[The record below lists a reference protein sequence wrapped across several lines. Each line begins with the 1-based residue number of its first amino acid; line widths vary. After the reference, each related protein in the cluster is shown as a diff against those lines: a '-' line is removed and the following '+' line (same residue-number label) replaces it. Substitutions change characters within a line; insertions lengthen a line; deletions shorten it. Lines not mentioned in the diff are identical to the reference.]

1 MICRKLFCP
10 EWESQQWL
18 VTPSLSKVSVLFTVW
33 TVWLKIPASVCASK
47 RFWWQWSLNTM
58 QTSPSL
64 LGAPRELLGE
74 GDAPCLRKRATRSVG
89 GWLPIRVPVLVFLAP
104 AAMLETWRLCLP
116 DKGSA
121 CPAAVPSLFYE
132 RKLSQLMVLTSVGHC
147 CFSYPLSVSLE
158 NSLKQK
164 HKMGFVEMCELTWS
178 LQNLRVYFWK
188 QNNSALQLAV
198 FGSTAQL
205 HGCSRPCET
214 GRWK

>member
-18 VTPSLSKVSVLFTVW
+18 ITPSLSKVSVLFTVW

-58 QTSPSL
+58 QISPSL

-104 AAMLETWRLCLP
+104 AAMLETWQLCLPWQRLCLSCSSSQP
-116 DKGSA
+116 VLWAETESA
-121 CPAAVPSLFYE
+121 HGAHQC
-132 RKLSQLMVLTSVGHC
+132 R
-147 CFSYPLSVSLE
+147 PLLLLLPTKCE
-158 NSLKQK
+158 PGKQ
-164 HKMGFVEMCELTWS
+164 F
-178 LQNLRVYFWK
+178 
-188 QNNSALQLAV
+188 
-198 FGSTAQL
+198 
-205 HGCSRPCET
+205 ET
-214 GRWK
+214 EA